1 MNLSEK
7 VLEKFTFYDL
17 FLFSS
22 HLQLTLC
29 LLNLVSLALCSTTAV
44 SDESR
49 KTSVRSASASVGTS
63 AHLNSLNSL
72 NSLQSSQDSG
82 GKQQSVQQQTSTG
95 HTSNAYRVPEYT
107 SITQPHNAVYSQQ
120 PTAPTGGYFISV
132 NPQGVPQ
139 AALGPGTNHVI
150 FNSRFSSN
158 IKINYFRS
166 ICPQQVQR
174 QSSCSTYHIMLNKAP
189 FSISN

>member
-1 MNLSEK
+1 MIC
-7 VLEKFTFYDL
+7 

-82 GKQQSVQQQTSTG
+82 GKQQSVQQTSTG
-95 HTSNAYRVPEYT
+95 HTSNSYRVPEYT
-107 SITQPHNAVYSQQ
+107 SITQPHNAVYSQ

-139 AALGPGTNHVI
+139 AALGPGTNYVL
-150 FNSRFSSN
+150 FNSWCSSN
-158 IKINYFRS
+158 VKINCFDSFARHRS
-166 ICPQQVQR
+166 NASDHAVL
-174 QSSCSTYHIMLNKAP
+174 TT
-189 FSISN
+189 